1 MLQEK
6 VVIVTGA
13 GRGIGRAIAL
23 LCASQGARV
32 VVNDLGVDPAGHGAD
47 ASPAEAVVQEI
58 LAQGGAAVANAG
70 SVATETGAAS
80 IVQTAIDA
88 FGRIDAVVNNAG
100 FLRDAMFH
108 KLAPKDWADVL
119 DVHLNGAFLV
129 SRAAAPYFRAQQSGA
144 FVHFTSTTALLG
156 NRGQANYAAAKS
168 GVLGLSYAIALD
180 MERFGVRS
188 NCIAPT
194 AGTRLVGT
202 VAPESEADLM
212 RLESVR
218 AMTPD
223 KIAPLVAYL
232 CTDNAAP
239 ITGQTFGV
247 RKDEIFLYSRPRI
260 LRTLHN
266 SHGWT
271 LDSLDAQLMPA
282 FRGSFEPL
290 QTTPDAIAWEPL

>member
-1 MLQEK
+1 MLEEK

-13 GRGIGRAIAL
+13 GRGIGRAIAR
-23 LCASQGARV
+23 LCAAEGARV
-32 VVNDLGVDPAGHGAD
+32 VVNDLGGDPAGRGAD
-47 ASPAEAVVQEI
+47 ASPAESVVDEI
-58 LAQGGAAVANAG
+58 RAAGGHAVANTG
-70 SVATETGAAS
+70 SVATQAGATS
-80 IVQTAIDA
+80 IVQAAIDA
-88 FGRIDAVVNNAG
+88 FGRVDAVVNNAG

-108 KLAPKDWADVL
+108 KLSPQDWADVL
-119 DVHLNGAFLV
+119 DVHLNGTFLV

-194 AGTRLVGT
+194 AWTRLVGT
-202 VAPESEADLM
+202 VATESEADQK
-212 RLESVR
+212 RLEAVR
-218 AMTPD
+218 AMTPE

-232 CTDNAAP
+232 CTDRSAA
-239 ITGQTFGV
+239 ITGQTFGI
-247 RKDEIFLYSRPRI
+247 RKDEIFLYSRPKI
-260 LRTLHN
+260 LRTMHN
-266 SHGWT
+266 ANGWT
-271 LDSLDAQLMPA
+271 IDSLDAQLMPG

-290 QTTPDAIAWEPL
+290 HTTPDTIAWEPL